1 MTKET
6 YQRRMEWLLAHPGA
20 VRGLKGINLALTAVV
35 FCAYPLFLSGLF
47 VEKDPGLLR
56 AVLVPA
62 ISFAAVSVFRQLVN
76 RPRPYERFGVPA
88 ALSKD
93 TPGKSFP
100 SRHVFS
106 VFVIASTVFVW
117 NHPAGIAL
125 GFLGVVLAAIRV
137 IGGVHT
143 VADVTAGM
151 MVGILSGIIG
161 YGIL

>member
-20 VRGLKGINLALTAVV
+20 VRGLKGINFALTAVV
-35 FCAYPLFLSGLF
+35 FLAGLF

>member
-6 YQRRMEWLLAHPGA
+6 YQKRMAWLLAHPGA
-20 VRGLKGINLALTAVV
+20 VKWLKGLNCALTGVV
-35 FCAYPLFLSGLF
+35 FCAYPLFLLLLF

-56 AVLVPA
+56 AILVPA
-62 ISFAAVSVFRQLVN
+62 ISFVVVSVFRQLVN

-88 ALSKD
+88 ALAKD
-93 TPGKSFP
+93 TAGKSFP

-106 VFVIASTVFVW
+106 VFVIASTIFVW

-125 GFLGVVLAAIRV
+125 GILGIVLAAIRV

-151 MVGILSGIIG
+151 IAGILSGIIG
-161 YGIL
+161 YGFL

>member
-1 MTKET
+1 M
-6 YQRRMEWLLAHPGA
+6 
-20 VRGLKGINLALTAVV
+20 V
-35 FCAYPLFLSGLF
+35 
-47 VEKDPGLLR
+47 
-56 AVLVPA
+56 
-62 ISFAAVSVFRQLVN
+62 VSVSRKIIN
-76 RPRPYERFGVPA
+76 EPRPYEKYGIPPV
-88 ALSKD
+88 LDKD
-93 TPGKSFP
+93 TRGKSFP